1 MPISPDEEEEE
12 EEKIHE
18 IQVIL
23 FLDLE
28 SWCQFFLHKRNI
40 VAD

>member
-1 MPISPDEEEEE
+1 VPISPDEEEEKE

-23 FLDLE
+23 FLI
-28 SWCQFFLHKRNI
+28 WRVFFLHKCNI